1 MRGETSADVGKK
13 GVLQQ
18 KVTLAKGSMELETRI
33 GTVPIE
39 VNSPKNMPRFR

>member
-1 MRGETSADVGKK
+1 MRVKRVLDVGKK

-39 VNSPKNMPRFR
+39 VNAKHAKI